1 MDAKVLLDVMKTL
14 VKVHLSASTFENE
27 EPLRIQSC
35 GTTIKCFLPNAIWL
49 FCSVFLVLL
58 LVFCSKKKIWPC
70 GRNEHY
76 LPVSLISGLFTVI
89 AHFLQ
94 ERAHLLFI
102 FTLLLHILSELVL

>member
-49 FCSVFLVLL
+49 FCSVFFVFTSCVL
-58 LVFCSKKKIWPC
+58 FQKKNMAMWEK
-70 GRNEHY
+70 
-76 LPVSLISGLFTVI
+76 
-89 AHFLQ
+89 
-94 ERAHLLFI
+94 
-102 FTLLLHILSELVL
+102 